1 MQIIQKDLKELIDE
15 TMIPE
20 TLDFIEELEV
30 LKRDNKATSD
40 DLEAIEE
47 MKVFLEEL
55 ESIVSAIEANELSNE
70 DAQDIFNKIESM
82 ISEHNEH

>member
-1 MQIIQKDLKELIDE
+1 
-15 TMIPE
+15 
-20 TLDFIEELEV
+20 
-30 LKRDNKATSD
+30 
-40 DLEAIEE
+40 